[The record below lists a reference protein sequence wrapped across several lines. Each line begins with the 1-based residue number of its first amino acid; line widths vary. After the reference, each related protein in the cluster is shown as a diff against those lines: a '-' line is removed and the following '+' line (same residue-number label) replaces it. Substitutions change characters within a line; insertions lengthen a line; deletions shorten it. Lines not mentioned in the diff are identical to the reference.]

1 MLGFLSSTR
10 QKGRVIALRRFS
22 VPLPLVLIFAMA
34 LGLAAM
40 LRAQI
45 EGGERGVPP
54 IDSSSSFEV
63 SGISV
68 DVYGPNADAA
78 RLAGWREAQRKAWD
92 ALWARTHGGAK
103 GPGLSDS
110 ALDAIVAGIIVEDEQ
125 IGPRRYI
132 ARLGVL
138 FDRARAGSI
147 LGTSGNLLRSAPM
160 LVIPVQWSGGVP
172 QSFETRTEWQKAW
185 ARFRTG
191 NSPVD
196 YVRPTGTG
204 VDSLVLTPAQ
214 TWRPGRIWWRLL
226 IDGYGA
232 ADVLIPQVQIE
243 RQWPGGPV
251 IGRFSAFHGPDRE
264 YLGGFVLR
272 VGAADGLPKLMDEGV
287 KRMDAL
293 FVRALQEGRL
303 VPDPS
308 LIVEPEATEEELE
321 ELEEG
326 IAEEAATIESD
337 QLTAGLSS
345 YNIQFDT
352 PDVGSV
358 NAGEAVLRGIPGVR
372 SAQTASLALGGVS
385 VMRVTYEGDIGV
397 LAAAL
402 SARGWQVQQGLG
414 TLRIRRGGPAPAPA
428 ATAAPSPTPSGTPA
442 RK

>member
-1 MLGFLSSTR
+1 M
-10 QKGRVIALRRFS
+10 IALRRFS
-22 VPLPLVLIFAMA
+22 VPLPLVLVFVLA

-63 SGISV
+63 SGIDV

-92 ALWARTHGGAK
+92 ALWARTHGGAR

-125 IGPRRYI
+125 IGTRRYI

-160 LVIPVQWSGGVP
+160 LVIPVQFSGGVP

-204 VDSLVLTPAQ
+204 VDSLVLTPSQ
-214 TWRPGRIWWRLL
+214 TWRPGRTWWRLL

-251 IGRFSAFHGPDRE
+251 IGRFYAFHGPDRE

-272 VGAADGLPKLMDEGV
+272 VESGDGLPKLMDEGV

-293 FVRALQEGRL
+293 YVRALQEGRL

-308 LIVEPEATEEELE
+308 LIVEPAATEEELE
-321 ELEEG
+321 ELEGE
-326 IAEEAATIESD
+326 ILEESATIETGALGVGVS
-337 QLTAGLSS
+337 AF
-345 YNIQFDT
+345 NVQFDT

-358 NAGEAVLRGIPGVR
+358 SAGEAVLRSIPGVR
-372 SAQTASLALGGVS
+372 AAQTASLALGGVS
-385 VMRVTYEGDIGV
+385 VMRVTYEGELGV

-402 SARGWQVQQGLG
+402 QARGWQVQQGVG
-414 TLRIRRGGPAPAPA
+414 TLRIRRGAPA
-428 ATAAPSPTPSGTPA
+428 AAPSPAPTPSPSGTPT

>member
-1 MLGFLSSTR
+1 MSEEVWHSPPSR
-10 QKGRVIALRRFS
+10 ARRAAVIALRRFS
-22 VPLPLVLIFAMA
+22 VPLPLVLLFLLA
-34 LGLAAM
+34 LGVAAM

-63 SGISV
+63 SGIEV

-78 RLAGWREAQRKAWD
+78 RLAGWREAQRRGWA
-92 ALWARTHGGAK
+92 ALWSRTHGGAK
-103 GPGLSDS
+103 GPGLNDS
-110 ALDAIVAGIIVEDEQ
+110 ALDGIVAGIIVEEEQ

-138 FDRARAGSI
+138 FDRARAGAI
-147 LGTSGNLLRSAPM
+147 LGTSGNVLRSAPM

-204 VDSLVLTPAQ
+204 VDPLILTPAQ
-214 TWRPGRIWWRLL
+214 TLRPGRTWWRLL

-232 ADVLIPQVQIE
+232 ADVLVPMVQIE

-251 IGRFSAFHGPDRE
+251 IGRFHAFHGPDRE
-264 YLGGFVLR
+264 SLGSFVLR
-272 VGAADGLPKLMDEGV
+272 VESADGLPRLMDEGV

-293 FVRALQEGRL
+293 YTRALQEGRL
-303 VPDPS
+303 FPDPS
-308 LIVEPEATEEELE
+308 LIVEPEVTEEELE
-321 ELEEG
+321 ELEVS
-326 IAEEAATIESD
+326 EETATLVTD
-337 QLTAGLSS
+337 DLGAGVATF
-345 YNIQFDT
+345 NVQFDT
-352 PDVGSV
+352 PDVASV
-358 NAGEAVLRGIPGVR
+358 SAGEATVRSIAGVR

-385 VMRVTYEGDIGV
+385 VMRVAYAGDLSA

-402 SARGWQVQQGLG
+402 QARGYQVQQGPG
-414 TLRIRRGGPAPAPA
+414 TLRIRRGAPA
-428 ATAAPSPTPSGTPA
+428 APSQPTPTGA
-442 RK
+442 AAAK

>member
-1 MLGFLSSTR
+1 MLA
-10 QKGRVIALRRFS
+10 IRRFP
-22 VPLPLVLIFAMA
+22 VPLPLVLIFVMA

-68 DVYGPNADAA
+68 DAYGPNADAA
-78 RLAGWREAQRKAWD
+78 RLAGWREAQRRGWN
-92 ALWARTHGGAK
+92 ALWSRTHGGAK

-110 ALDAIVAGIIVEDEQ
+110 ALDGIVAGIIVEDEQ

-138 FDRARAGSI
+138 FDRARAGAI

-204 VDSLVLTPAQ
+204 VDSLILTPSQ
-214 TWRPGRIWWRLL
+214 TWRPGRTWWRLL

-264 YLGGFVLR
+264 LLGGFVLR
-272 VGAADGLPKLMDEGV
+272 VESADGLSKLMDEGV
-287 KRMDAL
+287 RRLDAL

-321 ELEEG
+321 ELDE
-326 IAEEAATIESD
+326 IAEESATVESD
-337 QLTAGLSS
+337 ALTAGLSS
-345 YNIQFDT
+345 YNVQFDT
-352 PDVGSV
+352 PDVASIS
-358 NAGEAVLRGIPGVR
+358 AGEAALRGVPGVR

-385 VMRVTYEGDIGV
+385 IMRVTYEGDIAA
-397 LAAAL
+397 LASAL
-402 SARGWQVQQGLG
+402 SARGWQVQQGTG
-414 TLRIRRGGPAPAPA
+414 TLRIRRGAQA
-428 ATAAPSPTPSGTPA
+428 AAAPTPDPSGAPQ
-442 RK
+442 RQ